1 MTDIRKTAMI
11 TGGSRGIGL
20 AIARQLACD
29 NYNLALLHTGAS
41 SNYESTFEELRSL
54 GTEVLVVAGNVVCRD
69 DRDRFVAETVAR
81 YGSIDVLVNN
91 AGVGPLERCDL
102 LEMSEQSFDHVIDI
116 NLRGTLFL
124 TQKVALQMLKQPI
137 KGKKRG
143 VIINISSI
151 SADTASINRGEYCIS
166 KAGVSMLTSLFASR
180 LSGEGILV
188 NEVRPGVI
196 LTDMTK
202 GVEARYSAL
211 IKEGAFP
218 IARWGTPEDVAAAVS
233 ALVSDKFLYT
243 TGSYIHVD
251 GGFHIKRL

>member
-41 SNYESTFEELRSL
+41 SNYQSTFEELRSL
-54 GTEVLVVAGNVVCRD
+54 GAEVLVVKGNLACKD
-69 DRDRFVAETVAR
+69 DRERFVEETVAR
-81 YGSIDVLVNN
+81 FGRIDVLVNN

-102 LEMSEQSFDHVIDI
+102 LEMSEQSFDHVIGI

-124 TQKVALQMLKQPI
+124 TQKVAKQMLKQPI

-166 KAGVSMLTSLFASR
+166 KAGISMLTSLFATR
-180 LSGEGILV
+180 LSGEGIFV

-196 LTDMTK
+196 MTDMTK
-202 GVEARYSAL
+202 EVEARYTAL
-211 IKEGAFP
+211 IEQGTFP

-243 TGSYIHVD
+243 TGSYIYVD